1 MSNSLKGKIL
11 VQLRR
16 LVYCSLGILG
26 RIWYRL
32 SPYPVV
38 LCYHSINEDRWF
50 HGVSLRVLE
59 LQLTWLRSFA
69 RPVTM
74 DDIYKHITGKVPI
87 TTPAF
92 AVNFDD
98 GYSSILSAKPL
109 LDKLNI
115 KPTFFV
121 LSDPSKASH
130 AELDANYEF
139 LTDSQIR
146 SLIRSGWTLGSHSAT
161 HRDFWGLSEHD
172 MKLEIH
178 ESKLELEK
186 RFNVNVKYIAYPRGR
201 YSDKVLEFVRA
212 AGYLMA
218 LSMDDGIISKGQNPY
233 TIPRTGINRTHSFS
247 EFKSS
252 FPPTAIYLRRFIK
265 KVIGDVF

>member
-1 MSNSLKGKIL
+1 MQSIFKEKIFI
-11 VQLRR
+11 QLRR
-16 LVYCSLGILG
+16 WVYCSLGILG
-26 RIWYRL
+26 RIWYKL
-32 SPYPVV
+32 NPYPVV
-38 LCYHSINEDRWF
+38 LCYHSINDDKWF
-50 HGVSLRVLE
+50 HGVSLKVLE

-74 DDIYKHITGKVPI
+74 DDVYKHITGKVLI
-87 TTPAF
+87 TSPAF
-92 AVNFDD
+92 AINFDD
-98 GYSSILSAKPL
+98 GYASILSAKPL

-130 AELDANYEF
+130 SELDSNYEF

-146 SLIRSGWTLGSHSAT
+146 SLIRSGWTLGSHSVT
-161 HRDFWGLSEHD
+161 HRDFWNLNEED
-172 MKLEIH
+172 MKSEIE

-186 RFNVNVKYIAYPRGR
+186 RFNVNVKYLAYPKGR
-201 YSDKVLEFVRA
+201 YNEKVLECVKS

-218 LSMDDGIISKGQNPY
+218 MSMDDGIISIGQHPF

-252 FPPTAIYLRRFIK
+252 FPPTAIYFRKFIK